1 MKSLAPLYTQV
12 EKCSLSL
19 IFLTTPRVLQK
30 RLRCRLTR
38 LVQGG
43 SVDPLTVGCTFLVS
57 WGGQELESNFAPS
70 RCSRLG
76 ALDDRRRPGPP
87 RRRACPAPS
96 TCSGGGALERCRP
109 LRCLTY
115 CFPVSAR
122 TREGSPTLGG
132 EERSREASS
141 APVRGWRRVAPAP
154 QESPAHLGALSP
166 PPLDSDRNSGSGRKR
181 RNLTPLIY
189 EPAREGN

>member
-1 MKSLAPLYTQV
+1 MKSLAHLYTQV
-12 EKCSLSL
+12 ERCNLSL

-30 RLRCRLTR
+30 RLRCRLTC

-43 SVDPLTVGCTFLVS
+43 SVNPLTVGCTFPLSDLSV
-57 WGGQELESNFAPS
+57 GEVRELESNFVPS
-70 RCSRLG
+70 RSSRLG
-76 ALDDRRRPGPP
+76 ALDNRWRPGPP
-87 RRRACPAPS
+87 RRRACPTPS
-96 TCSGGGALERCRP
+96 TCSGEGALERCRP
-109 LRCLTY
+109 LRCLKY

-122 TREGSPTLGG
+122 TQEGSPTLGG

-141 APVRGWRRVAPAP
+141 LLVRSWRRAAPAP
-154 QESPAHLGALSP
+154 QESPA
-166 PPLDSDRNSGSGRKR
+166 PLDSDRNSGSGRKH